1 VSPILDDEHNRRSR
15 AQPLVLGFSVI
26 VPHGKGRTDMSK
38 PPSIHKKH
46 FRRSVLIGLSV
57 SVLACSGGGDA
68 PPDSST
74 LREPS
79 APPTG
84 SYEDFTPEEL
94 VRVFDL
100 RESEVPVRETPGWVS
115 PERVV
120 VFVPEEWDRREE
132 RMAFLQE
139 VAPGVEL
146 IPVRDRTDADERGVL
161 VDANAVLGLGCSES
175 TLSAIG
181 PDVRW
186 IQSGSVGVARCFA
199 DDVNRALQERNILAT
214 SIRGMTARAIAQHSV
229 TIMLSLI
236 GGMDIHDD
244 RQENHVWGRSQT
256 DVVKD
261 KNLDMEFQDQTLLVV
276 GLGSIGTEVGRLA
289 HALGMRVIATRNTSR
304 SGPAFVD
311 YVGLSHE
318 MYELAAQADVVYA
331 AVPNTPDTQDMFN
344 AQFFDAMKESAY
356 FVSIVRLPVVNWED
370 LKEALR
376 SGSIAGFGAD
386 DLPQDD
392 FEFWDMPRVIMT
404 PHVSDYSNRYR
415 DNQFLLYRENLR
427 RYVAGDKMLNVVDLQ
442 RGY

>member
-1 VSPILDDEHNRRSR
+1 MSDVRLMGRRFVEWPSLVAVCLLGVSCAGEQAL
-15 AQPLVLGFSVI
+15 
-26 VPHGKGRTDMSK
+26 
-38 PPSIHKKH
+38 PPQ
-46 FRRSVLIGLSV
+46 
-57 SVLACSGGGDA
+57 
-68 PPDSST
+68 
-74 LREPS
+74 PS

-84 SYEDFTPEEL
+84 SYEAFSPQEL
-94 VRVFDL
+94 MRVFDL
-100 RESEVPVRETPGWVS
+100 REGDVPVREVPGWVA

-120 VFVPEEWDRREE
+120 VVVPEEWDRRQE

-146 IPVRDRTDADERGVL
+146 IPVRSFADAVDRGVL
-161 VDANAVLGLGCSES
+161 ADAHAVLGLGCSPS
-175 TLSAIG
+175 ALSAIG
-181 PDVRW
+181 PEVRW
-186 IQSGSVGVARCFA
+186 LQSGSVGVARCFTSG
-199 DDVNRALQERNILAT
+199 DPPGETNRLLKERNIVVT
-214 SIRGMTARAIAQHSV
+214 SIRGMTARAIAQHSL

-236 GGMDIHDD
+236 GGMDIHAE
-244 RQENHVWGRSQT
+244 RQEDHVWGRTQT

-289 HALGMRVIATRNTSR
+289 NALGMRVVATRNSSR
-304 SGPAFVD
+304 EGPAFVD
-311 YVGLSHE
+311 YVGLSDE
-318 MYELAAQADVVYA
+318 MYELAAEADVVFA

-344 AQFFDAMKESAY
+344 ARFFDAMKESAY
-356 FVSIVRLPVVNWED
+356 FVSIVRLPVINWGD

-392 FEFWDMPRVIMT
+392 FELWDMPRVIMT

-427 RYVAGDKMLNVVDLQ
+427 RFVAGDPLLNSVDLD